1 MLWPRRPRETDSQ
14 PGTQGRGWVVLSAL
28 REALPGVKA
37 FFVLGTAGELLDGA
51 AADPT
56 LDITAIASEYAP
68 LLRIVDRT
76 SKDAGM
82 GDLQEQIMVSSS
94 SLTVILHL
102 PNHSFAVFVCSPGE
116 SLGRLRYELKRSL
129 LYSTLSNL

>member
-1 MLWPRRPRETDSQ
+1 MLWPRRPRETEPR
-14 PGTQGRGWVVLSAL
+14 PGAQGRGWVVLSAL

-56 LDITAIASEYAP
+56 LDITAVASEYAT

-82 GDLQEQIMVSSS
+82 GDLQEQILISSS
-94 SLTVILHL
+94 S
-102 PNHSFAVFVCSPGE
+102 
-116 SLGRLRYELKRSL
+116 
-129 LYSTLSNL
+129 